1 MTLHNIL
8 FYFLQ
13 HHLPPQPA
21 RLKYVGA
28 NDELLLED
36 QMQRIKLTGNISP
49 KELVTGG
56 MGREAR
62 EGGRRGRRGARG
74 EGEGGGERGRGGRE
88 ERGRGGG
95 TEIRRVKSR
104 LDCSDLQVLLLVF
117 WVRSFAVVSL
127 RWRTTVL
134 LSCLSKMSLATWKP
148 MEKTSEEGQVGQE
161 RRGEERSASVRRGGK
176 GGELG
181 SV

>member
-1 MTLHNIL
+1 M
-8 FYFLQ
+8 
-13 HHLPPQPA
+13 
-21 RLKYVGA
+21 
-28 NDELLLED
+28 
-36 QMQRIKLTGNISP
+36 
-49 KELVTGG
+49 
-56 MGREAR
+56 
-62 EGGRRGRRGARG
+62 
-74 EGEGGGERGRGGRE
+74 
-88 ERGRGGG
+88 
-95 TEIRRVKSR
+95 KSR

-161 RRGEERSASVRRGGK
+161 RRGEERSALVRRGGK